1 MKKRAFLKLS
11 ASAVL
16 ALSIGGVQAAETL
29 KIGAVAPKTGGLAG
43 GAVVS
48 FWPNVKLWA
57 HDVNTRGGLDVGGT
71 KYMVEIIEYD
81 DQTNPGETIKA
92 VQRLA
97 TQDKADFILAPYS
110 TGLNIA
116 AAPVY
121 ARYGYPMITHTAI
134 SDQVEELS
142 DKFPNMYF
150 TLGGASGLAEG
161 VADVLGAMKAR
172 VI

>member
-16 ALSIGGVQAAETL
+16 ALSIGSVHAAETL

-97 TQDKADFILAPYS
+97 KAAGCNVIVVGRNDLREGGEQLAQALRRVHDP
-110 TGLNIA
+110 
-116 AAPVY
+116 
-121 ARYGYPMITHTAI
+121 
-134 SDQVEELS
+134 
-142 DKFPNMYF
+142 
-150 TLGGASGLAEG
+150 GGAVWHHGRAHPAAVLA
-161 VADVLGAMKAR
+161 VPNLRALLIAVL
-172 VI
+172 